1 MNLFKGIQMVLY
13 FSILATLISSCEKV
27 NVEFGESSLE
37 ADPDIVFLNSYK
49 VDFATF
55 KTDSFVTSSNEVLSL
70 GYHYDSVFGA
80 VKAGSYV
87 QLKLPS
93 TNPLSDQTLA
103 ITLDSLELII
113 KPTGDF
119 YGDSRRPFKIH
130 VHRLT

>member
-1 MNLFKGIQMVLY
+1 MVLY

-49 VDFATF
+49 VDIATF

-93 TNPLSDQTLA
+93 TNPLSHEIPTLLQGVA
-103 ITLDSLELII
+103 PLII
-113 KPTGDF
+113 PPQHLDMIQRPLANKP
-119 YGDSRRPFKIH
+119 
-130 VHRLT
+130 